1 MTVQIVQTDEIETC
15 QALRA
20 RVFIEEQ
27 GVSQAEEVDGR
38 DGEALHLLVC
48 DNDKPIGTARMLV
61 SGDVAKIGRVCMLSE
76 ARGRG
81 LGAALIRAALT
92 LARNQPGVTRAR
104 LGAQVSALAFYE
116 ALGFVAEGPVYD
128 DAGIPHRDMER
139 AL

>member
-1 MTVQIVQTDEIETC
+1 MQIVQTDEIETC